1 MARAGERGRES
12 LLDPTVALGVLIA
25 VLEEQRRAMLF
36 LSRLLQALG
45 GASSRPRKRRPR
57 ARLTGNGGSAATP
70 RPRGV
75 VGLSGLSPGRQ
86 RHAIEIRCFGHFEVY
101 RQGELIEC
109 WRRARAKTLLKY
121 LVVRRQP
128 VSRDALIDLLWP
140 DADPRLALN
149 GLRVTLYALRQALGS
164 QPIAGRPGQ
173 DIIVF
178 EGGSYYLNPSADIWV
193 DAEEFSARFADGLRL
208 ERQGHLDAAIGH
220 FERAEEV
227 YRDDY
232 LLEDIYEEWTLVRR
246 EELKDQYLMVLTR
259 LADIALA
266 RGDLEGCIIRCHK
279 ILGKDACREDAYQ
292 RLMRCH
298 AMLGQWSQAIHWYD
312 LCSQTLRHELDM
324 APSEQTVALYRQICT
339 GQVPALAAG
348 VRLVGKEV
356 RA

>member
-12 LLDPTVALGVLIA
+12 LLDPTVTLGILIA
-25 VLEEQRRAMLF
+25 ALEEQRRAMLF
-36 LSRLLQALG
+36 LGRLLQALG

-57 ARLTGNGGSAATP
+57 ARLPGQDRPAVGERRRGAAGP
-70 RPRGV
+70 SCPALDG
-75 VGLSGLSPGRQ
+75 Q

-101 RQGELIEC
+101 RQGELIES
-109 WRRARAKTLLKY
+109 WRRAKAKALLKY
-121 LVVRRQP
+121 LIARRQP
-128 VSRDALIDLLWP
+128 VSRDALIELLWP
-140 DADPRLALN
+140 DADPRLAVN
-149 GLRVTLYALRQALGS
+149 GLRVTLYALRQALGLR
-164 QPIAGRPGQ
+164 PIAGRPGQ